1 MTNQWLGRDSLQVLR
16 PPVVPGLGAQRTFI
30 VSISLWRP
38 SISACRTP
46 ASASLQVSGQAALLP
61 SHPHTG
67 AISSN
72 LYVLGLHSFLGRLN
86 LRYCLH
92 VQDQEHRNCRDSPGG
107 PLRLC
112 VSKAV
117 GVNLTL
123 SQGTKIPHT
132 TWPRKETTM
141 TKKEDSHWKFKVRY

>member
-1 MTNQWLGRDSLQVLR
+1 MELNEPLSSPFPFGGPASQRAGRQ
-16 PPVVPGLGAQRTFI
+16 PVP
-30 VSISLWRP
+30 
-38 SISACRTP
+38 ACRCLARPHCCHHTPTP
-46 ASASLQVSGQAALLP
+46 APSA
-61 SHPHTG
+61 
-67 AISSN
+67 AICTC
-72 LYVLGLHSFLGRLN
+72 LGCTAFLGRLN